1 MINLGDGGVAVIT
14 GAAGGIGLG
23 MSRAAAA
30 RGMAVMMADVDADRL
45 AIAADMVQNGASQ
58 VAYRTVDVTNPAALE
73 VLASDAVAEF
83 GRVDLVCNNA
93 GITLVTPIHELSLDD
108 WHRVIDIDLNAVF
121 YGVRAFLP
129 VMLEQGFGH
138 LNATASANAWRSD
151 PLQAPY
157 NAAKHGVAALMESV
171 ALDLREMDSDITA
184 SVLNPGPIATDLM
197 LRSLGDD
204 PLLARRL
211 AQIGLV
217 DAAQGDEEIRTEVHG
232 LLNAGMDPDK
242 AGAITIDGIA
252 EGRFWI
258 FTHPLIFGT
267 IRARMDAAMADG
279 SLPPELDWPWEELF
293 ASS

>member
-1 MINLGDGGVAVIT
+1 MINFGDGGVAVVT

-23 MSRAAAA
+23 MCRAAAA
-30 RGMAVMMADVDADRL
+30 RGMAVMMADVDGERL
-45 AIAADMVQNGASQ
+45 EASAQ
-58 VAYRTVDVTNPAALE
+58 TLIDDGHRVAWRVIDVTDPTALESLAKATVD
-73 VLASDAVAEF
+73 EF
-83 GRVDLVCNNA
+83 GRVDLICNNA
-93 GITLVTPIHELSLDD
+93 GITLVTPIHEISLED

-129 VMLEQGFGH
+129 IMLEQGFGH

-151 PLQAPY
+151 PMQAPY
-157 NAAKHGVAALMESV
+157 NVAKHGVAALMESV
-171 ALDLREMDSDITA
+171 ALDLREIGAPVTA

-204 PLLARRL
+204 
-211 AQIGLV
+211 
-217 DAAQGDEEIRTEVHG
+217 DEIRTEVHG

-242 AGAITIDGIA
+242 VGHITIDGIA

-267 IRARMDAAMADG
+267 IRDRLDAAMTDG

>member
-1 MINLGDGGVAVIT
+1 MINIGAGGVAVIT

-23 MSRAAAA
+23 MCRAAAA
-30 RGMAVMMADVDADRL
+30 RGMSVMMVDVDADRMSASAEEL
-45 AIAADMVQNGASQ
+45 RAGGASI
-58 VAYRTVDVTNPAALE
+58 ACRTVDVTDPAALE
-73 VLASDAVAEF
+73 VLAAETIAEF

-129 VMLEQGFGH
+129 IMLEQGFGH

-151 PLQAPY
+151 PFQAPY

-171 ALDLREMDSDITA
+171 ALDLREIGADITA

-204 PLLARRL
+204 
-211 AQIGLV
+211 
-217 DAAQGDEEIRTEVHG
+217 DEIRTDVHG

-242 AGAITIDGIA
+242 AGRITIDAIA

-267 IRARMDAAMADG
+267 IRARLDAATTDG

>member
-45 AIAADMVQNGASQ
+45 AIAAETVQNGGGQ
-58 VAYRTVDVTNPAALE
+58 VAYRSVDVTDPAALE
-73 VLASDAVAEF
+73 VLASDTVAEF

-129 VMLEQGFGH
+129 IMLEQGFGH

-151 PLQAPY
+151 PMQAPY

-171 ALDLREMDSDITA
+171 ALDLREMESDITA

-204 PLLARRL
+204 
-211 AQIGLV
+211 
-217 DAAQGDEEIRTEVHG
+217 DEIRTEVHG

>member
-1 MINLGDGGVAVIT
+1 MIKLGDGGVAVVT

-23 MSRAAAA
+23 MCRAAAA
-30 RGMAVMMADVDADRL
+30 RGMAVMMADVDEERL
-45 AIAADMVQNGASQ
+45 AASVQTLTDDGHRVSHR
-58 VAYRTVDVTNPAALE
+58 VVDVTDPAAL
-73 VLASDAVAEF
+73 VALAEDTVAEF
-83 GRVDLVCNNA
+83 GRVDVVCNNA
-93 GITLVTPIHELSLDD
+93 GITLVTPIHEITLED

-129 VMLEQGFGH
+129 MMLEQGFGH
-138 LNATASANAWRSD
+138 LNATASANAWRGD
-151 PLQAPY
+151 AMQAPY
-157 NAAKHGVAALMESV
+157 NVAKHGVAALMESV
-171 ALDLREMDSDITA
+171 ALDLREMDSSVTA

-204 PLLARRL
+204 
-211 AQIGLV
+211 
-217 DAAQGDEEIRTEVHG
+217 DEVRTEVHG

-242 AGAITIDGIA
+242 AGAIAIDGIA

-267 IRARMDAAMADG
+267 IRDRMDAAMADG

>member
-1 MINLGDGGVAVIT
+1 MINFGDGGVAVVT

-23 MSRAAAA
+23 MCRAAAA
-30 RGMAVMMADVDADRL
+30 RGMAVMMADVDGERL
-45 AIAADMVQNGASQ
+45 EASVQTLIDDGHR
-58 VAYRTVDVTNPAALE
+58 VAWRVIDVTDPTALESLAKATVD
-73 VLASDAVAEF
+73 EF
-83 GRVDLVCNNA
+83 GRVDLICNNA
-93 GITLVTPIHELSLDD
+93 GITLVTPIHEISLED

-129 VMLEQGFGH
+129 IMLEQGFGH

-151 PLQAPY
+151 PMQAPY
-157 NAAKHGVAALMESV
+157 NVAKHGVAALMESV
-171 ALDLREMDSDITA
+171 ALDLREIGAPVTA

-204 PLLARRL
+204 
-211 AQIGLV
+211 
-217 DAAQGDEEIRTEVHG
+217 DEIRTEVHG

-242 AGAITIDGIA
+242 VGHITIDGIA

-267 IRARMDAAMADG
+267 IRDRLDAAMTDG
-279 SLPPELDWPWEELF
+279 SLPSELDWPWEELF

>member
-1 MINLGDGGVAVIT
+1 MMNLGAGGVAAVT

-23 MSRAAAA
+23 MCRAAAA
-30 RGMAVMMADVDADRL
+30 RGMAVMMADVDVDRL
-45 AIAADMVQNGASQ
+45 ATAAEALRAGGAR
-58 VAYRTVDVTNPAALE
+58 VAYRAVDVTDSAALE
-73 VLASDAVAEF
+73 LLAAETVAEF
-83 GRVDLVCNNA
+83 GRVDVVCNNA
-93 GITLVTPIHELSLDD
+93 GITLVAPIHELSLDD
-108 WHRVIDIDLNAVF
+108 WHRVIAIDLNAVF

-129 VMLEQGFGH
+129 ILLEQGFGH

-171 ALDLREMDSDITA
+171 ALDLREIGSDVTA
-184 SVLNPGPIATDLM
+184 SVLSPGPIATDLM

-204 PLLARRL
+204 
-211 AQIGLV
+211 
-217 DAAQGDEEIRTEVHG
+217 DEIRDEVHG

-242 AGAITIDGIA
+242 AGRIAIDGIA

-267 IRARMDAAMADG
+267 IRDRLDAAMADG

>member
-1 MINLGDGGVAVIT
+1 MINLGDEGVAAVT

-23 MSRAAAA
+23 MCRAAAA
-30 RGMAVMMADVDADRL
+30 RGMAVMMADVDEERL
-45 AIAADMVQNGASQ
+45 AAAAGALQ
-58 VAYRTVDVTNPAALE
+58 HGGANVAYRAVDVTDPAALE
-73 VLASDAVAEF
+73 LLAADTMAEF
-83 GRVDLVCNNA
+83 GRVDVVCNNA

-129 VMLEQGFGH
+129 IMLEQGFGH
-138 LNATASANAWRSD
+138 LNATASANAWRGD
-151 PLQAPY
+151 PMQAPY
-157 NAAKHGVAALMESV
+157 NVAKHGVAALMESV
-171 ALDLREMDSDITA
+171 ALDLREMDSSVTA

-204 PLLARRL
+204 
-211 AQIGLV
+211 
-217 DAAQGDEEIRTEVHG
+217 DEVRTEVHG
-232 LLNAGMDPDK
+232 LLNAGMDPNK
-242 AGAITIDGIA
+242 AGVIAIDGIA

-267 IRARMDAAMADG
+267 IRDRMDAAMADG

>member
-23 MSRAAAA
+23 MCRAAAA
-30 RGMAVMMADVDADRL
+30 RGMAVMVADVDEERL
-45 AIAADMVQNGASQ
+45 AVSVQTLTGDGHR
-58 VAYRTVDVTNPAALE
+58 VKHRVLDVTDPAAL
-73 VLASDAVAEF
+73 VALAEDTVAEF

-93 GITLVTPIHELSLDD
+93 GITLVTPIHEITLED

-129 VMLEQGFGH
+129 IMLEQGFGH

-151 PLQAPY
+151 PMQAPY
-157 NAAKHGVAALMESV
+157 NVAKHGVAALMESV
-171 ALDLREMDSDITA
+171 ALDLREMDSSVTA

-204 PLLARRL
+204 
-211 AQIGLV
+211 
-217 DAAQGDEEIRTEVHG
+217 DEVRTEVHG

-242 AGAITIDGIA
+242 AGAIAVDGIA

-267 IRARMDAAMADG
+267 IRDRMDAAMADG
-279 SLPPELDWPWEELF
+279 SLPPDLDWPWEELF

>member
-1 MINLGDGGVAVIT
+1 MMSLGVGGVAVVT
-14 GAAGGIGLG
+14 GAASGIGLG
-23 MSRAAAA
+23 MCRAAAS
-30 RGMAVMMADVDADRL
+30 RGMAVMMADIDADRL
-45 AIAADMVQNGASQ
+45 ATAAASLGGSDAK
-58 VAYRTVDVTNPAALE
+58 VAYRAVDVTDPAALE
-73 VLASDAVAEF
+73 TLAADTVAEF
-83 GRVDLVCNNA
+83 GRVDVACNNA

-157 NAAKHGVAALMESV
+157 NVAKHGVAALMESV
-171 ALDLREMDSDITA
+171 ALDLRELGSDVTA
-184 SVLNPGPIATDLM
+184 SVLSPGPIATDLM

-204 PLLARRL
+204 
-211 AQIGLV
+211 
-217 DAAQGDEEIRTEVHG
+217 DEIRTEVHG
-232 LLNAGMDPDK
+232 LLNAGMNPDK
-242 AGAITIDGIA
+242 AGAIAIDGIA

-267 IRARMDAAMADG
+267 IRDRMDAAMDDG
-279 SLPPELDWPWEELF
+279 SLPAELDWPWEELF

>member
-23 MSRAAAA
+23 MCRAAAA
-30 RGMAVMMADVDADRL
+30 RGMAVMMADVDEERL
-45 AIAADMVQNGASQ
+45 AASVQTLTDDGHRIRHR
-58 VAYRTVDVTNPAALE
+58 VVDVTDPAAL
-73 VLASDAVAEF
+73 VALAEDTVAEF

-93 GITLVTPIHELSLDD
+93 GITLVTPIHEITLED

-129 VMLEQGFGH
+129 IMLEQGFGH
-138 LNATASANAWRSD
+138 LNATASANAWRGD
-151 PLQAPY
+151 PMQAPY
-157 NAAKHGVAALMESV
+157 NVAKHGVAALMESV
-171 ALDLREMDSDITA
+171 ALDLRELDSSITA

-204 PLLARRL
+204 
-211 AQIGLV
+211 
-217 DAAQGDEEIRTEVHG
+217 DEVRTEVHG
-232 LLNAGMDPDK
+232 LLNAGMDPNK
-242 AGAITIDGIA
+242 AGVIAIDGIA

-267 IRARMDAAMADG
+267 IRDRLDAAMADG

>member
-1 MINLGDGGVAVIT
+1 V
-14 GAAGGIGLG
+14 
-23 MSRAAAA
+23 
-30 RGMAVMMADVDADRL
+30 DVDADRMSASAEEL
-45 AIAADMVQNGASQ
+45 RAGGASI
-58 VAYRTVDVTNPAALE
+58 ACRTVDVTDPAALE
-73 VLASDAVAEF
+73 VLAAETIAEF

-129 VMLEQGFGH
+129 IMLEQGFGH

-171 ALDLREMDSDITA
+171 ALDLREIGADITA

-204 PLLARRL
+204 
-211 AQIGLV
+211 
-217 DAAQGDEEIRTEVHG
+217 DEIRTDVHG

-242 AGAITIDGIA
+242 AGRITIDAIA

-267 IRARMDAAMADG
+267 IRARLDAATTDG

>member
-1 MINLGDGGVAVIT
+1 MINFGDGGVAVVT

-23 MSRAAAA
+23 MTRAAAA
-30 RGMAVMMADVDADRL
+30 RGMAVMMTDADGERL
-45 AIAADMVQNGASQ
+45 AESAQSLSDAGHHIAQRV
-58 VAYRTVDVTNPAALE
+58 VDVTDPTAL
-73 VLASDAVAEF
+73 VALARETVDEF
-83 GRVDLVCNNA
+83 GRVDLLCNNA
-93 GITLVTPIHELSLDD
+93 GITLVTPINEITLED

-129 VMLEQGFGH
+129 IMLEQGFGH

-151 PLQAPY
+151 PMQAPY

-171 ALDLREMDSDITA
+171 ALDLREMQSTVTA

-197 LRSLGDD
+197 LRSLGEDD
-204 PLLARRL
+204 
-211 AQIGLV
+211 
-217 DAAQGDEEIRTEVHG
+217 EIRTEVHG
-232 LLNAGMDPDK
+232 LLNAGMDPNK
-242 AGAITIDGIA
+242 AGRITIDGIV

-267 IRARMDAAMADG
+267 IRDRLDAATTDG

>member
-1 MINLGDGGVAVIT
+1 MINFGDGGVAVVT

-23 MSRAAAA
+23 MCRAAAA
-30 RGMAVMMADVDADRL
+30 RGMAVMMADVDGERL
-45 AIAADMVQNGASQ
+45 EASAQ
-58 VAYRTVDVTNPAALE
+58 TLIDDGHRVAWRVIDVTDPTALESLAKATVD
-73 VLASDAVAEF
+73 EF
-83 GRVDLVCNNA
+83 GRVDLICNNA
-93 GITLVTPIHELSLDD
+93 GITLVTPIHEISLED

-129 VMLEQGFGH
+129 IMLEQGFGH

-151 PLQAPY
+151 PMQAPY
-157 NAAKHGVAALMESV
+157 NVAKHGVAALMESV
-171 ALDLREMDSDITA
+171 ALDLREIGSPVTA

-204 PLLARRL
+204 
-211 AQIGLV
+211 
-217 DAAQGDEEIRTEVHG
+217 DEIRTEVHG

-242 AGAITIDGIA
+242 VGHITIDGIA

-267 IRARMDAAMADG
+267 IRDRLDAAMTDG

>member
-1 MINLGDGGVAVIT
+1 
-14 GAAGGIGLG
+14 
-23 MSRAAAA
+23 
-30 RGMAVMMADVDADRL
+30 MAVMMSDVDADRL
-45 AIAADMVQNGASQ
+45 AAAAQTLIDDGFR
-58 VAYRTVDVTNPAALE
+58 VAQRVVDVTDPAAL
-73 VLASDAVAEF
+73 VALAEDTVAEF

-93 GITLVTPIHELSLDD
+93 GITLVTPIHEITLED

-129 VMLEQGFGH
+129 IMLEQGFGH
-138 LNATASANAWRSD
+138 LNATASANAWRGD
-151 PLQAPY
+151 PMQAPY
-157 NAAKHGVAALMESV
+157 NVAKHGVAALMESV
-171 ALDLREMDSDITA
+171 ALDLREMESSVTA

-204 PLLARRL
+204 
-211 AQIGLV
+211 
-217 DAAQGDEEIRTEVHG
+217 DEVRTEVHG
-232 LLNAGMDPDK
+232 LLNAGMNPDK
-242 AGAITIDGIA
+242 VGRITLDGIS

-267 IRARMDAAMADG
+267 IRDRLDAAMSDG

>member
-1 MINLGDGGVAVIT
+1 MINYGVGGVAVVT

-23 MSRAAAA
+23 MCRAAAA
-30 RGMAVMMADVDADRL
+30 RGMAVMMSDIDGDRL
-45 AIAADMVQNGASQ
+45 GAAAQTLIDDGFR
-58 VAYRTVDVTNPAALE
+58 VATRVVDVTDPAALE
-73 VLASDAVAEF
+73 TLARATVEEF

-121 YGVRAFLP
+121 YGVHAFLP
-129 VMLEQGFGH
+129 IMLEQGFGH

-151 PLQAPY
+151 PMQAPY

-171 ALDLREMDSDITA
+171 ALDLREIESSVTA

-204 PLLARRL
+204 
-211 AQIGLV
+211 
-217 DAAQGDEEIRTEVHG
+217 DEIRTEVHG
-232 LLNAGMDPDK
+232 LLNAGMDSDK
-242 AGAITIDGIA
+242 AGRITIDAIVD
-252 EGRFWI
+252 GRFWI

-267 IRARMDAAMADG
+267 IRDRLDAATSDG

>member
-1 MINLGDGGVAVIT
+1 
-14 GAAGGIGLG
+14 
-23 MSRAAAA
+23 MS
-30 RGMAVMMADVDADRL
+30 VMMADVDAGRL
-45 AIAADMVQNGASQ
+45 AAASESVGGGDAK
-58 VAYRTVDVTNPAALE
+58 VAYRVVDVTDPAALE
-73 VLASDAVAEF
+73 TLAADTVAEF
-83 GRVDLVCNNA
+83 GRVDVVCNNA
-93 GITLVTPIHELSLDD
+93 GITLVAPIHELSLDD

-138 LNATASANAWRSD
+138 LSATASANAWRSD

-171 ALDLREMDSDITA
+171 ALDLRELGSEVTA

-204 PLLARRL
+204 
-211 AQIGLV
+211 
-217 DAAQGDEEIRTEVHG
+217 DEIRTEVHG

-242 AGAITIDGIA
+242 AGAVAIDGIA

-267 IRARMDAAMADG
+267 IRDRMDAAMEDG

>member
-1 MINLGDGGVAVIT
+1 MINFGDGGVAVVT

-23 MSRAAAA
+23 MCRAAVA
-30 RGMAVMMADVDADRL
+30 RGMAVMMADVDGERL
-45 AIAADMVQNGASQ
+45 DASAQALIDDGHRIAWRVIDVTDPTALESLAK
-58 VAYRTVDVTNPAALE
+58 ATVD
-73 VLASDAVAEF
+73 EF
-83 GRVDLVCNNA
+83 GRVDLICNNA
-93 GITLVTPIHELSLDD
+93 GITLVTPIHEISLED

-129 VMLEQGFGH
+129 IMLEQGFGH

-151 PLQAPY
+151 PMQAPY
-157 NAAKHGVAALMESV
+157 NVAKHGVAALMESV
-171 ALDLREMDSDITA
+171 ALDLREIGSPVTA

-204 PLLARRL
+204 
-211 AQIGLV
+211 
-217 DAAQGDEEIRTEVHG
+217 DEIRTEVHG

-242 AGAITIDGIA
+242 VGHITFDGIA

-267 IRARMDAAMADG
+267 IRDRLDAAMTDG
-279 SLPPELDWPWEELF
+279 SLPSELDWPWEELF

>member
-1 MINLGDGGVAVIT
+1 MINYGEGGVAVVT

-23 MSRAAAA
+23 MCRAAAA
-30 RGMAVMMADVDADRL
+30 RGMAVMMSDVDAERL
-45 AIAADMVQNGASQ
+45 GAAAQTLIDDGIR
-58 VAYRTVDVTNPAALE
+58 VAMRAVDVTDPAALE
-73 VLASDAVAEF
+73 ALAKATVEEF

-121 YGVRAFLP
+121 YGVRSFLP
-129 VMLEQGFGH
+129 IMLEQGFGH

-151 PLQAPY
+151 PMQAPY
-157 NAAKHGVAALMESV
+157 NVAKHGVAALMESV
-171 ALDLREMDSDITA
+171 ALDLRETESPVTA
-184 SVLNPGPIATDLM
+184 SVLSPGPIATDLM

-204 PLLARRL
+204 
-211 AQIGLV
+211 
-217 DAAQGDEEIRTEVHG
+217 DEMRSEVHG
-232 LLNAGMDPDK
+232 LLNEGMNPDK
-242 AGAITIDGIA
+242 VGQITLDAIV

-267 IRARMDAAMADG
+267 IRDRLEAAIADG

>member
-1 MINLGDGGVAVIT
+1 
-14 GAAGGIGLG
+14 
-23 MSRAAAA
+23 
-30 RGMAVMMADVDADRL
+30 MAVMMVDVDEERL
-45 AIAADMVQNGASQ
+45 AAAAESVRDGGGRVASR
-58 VAYRTVDVTNPAALE
+58 VVEVTDPAAL
-73 VLASDAVAEF
+73 VALAEDTAAEF
-83 GRVDLVCNNA
+83 GRVDVMCNNA
-93 GITLVTPIHELSLDD
+93 GITLVTPIHELSLED

-129 VMLEQGFGH
+129 IMLEQGFGH
-138 LNATASANAWRSD
+138 LNATASANAWRGD
-151 PLQAPY
+151 PMQAPY
-157 NAAKHGVAALMESV
+157 NVAKHGVAALMESV
-171 ALDLREMDSDITA
+171 ALDLREMDSLVTA

-204 PLLARRL
+204 
-211 AQIGLV
+211 
-217 DAAQGDEEIRTEVHG
+217 DEVRTEVHG

-242 AGAITIDGIA
+242 AGAIAINGIA

-267 IRARMDAAMADG
+267 IRDRMDAAMNDG

>member
-1 MINLGDGGVAVIT
+1 MINLGTGGVAVVT

-23 MSRAAAA
+23 MCRAAAA

-45 AIAADMVQNGASQ
+45 AATADILRDGGAQ
-58 VAYRTVDVTNPAALE
+58 VAHRAVDVTNPAALE
-73 VLASDAVAEF
+73 LLASESVSEF
-83 GRVDLVCNNA
+83 GRVDVVCNNA
-93 GITLVTPIHELSLDD
+93 GITLVAPIHELSLDD

-129 VMLEQGFGH
+129 IMLEQGFGH

-171 ALDLREMDSDITA
+171 ALDLREMDSDLTA
-184 SVLNPGPIATDLM
+184 SVLSPGPIATDLM
-197 LRSLGDD
+197 LRSLGEDD
-204 PLLARRL
+204 E
-211 AQIGLV
+211 V
-217 DAAQGDEEIRTEVHG
+217 RTEVHG
-232 LLNAGMDPDK
+232 LLNAGMDPNQ
-242 AGAITIDGIA
+242 AGAIAINGIA

-267 IRARMDAAMADG
+267 IRDRLDAAMADG

>member
-1 MINLGDGGVAVIT
+1 MINYGEGGVAVVT
-14 GAAGGIGLG
+14 GAAGCIGLG
-23 MSRAAAA
+23 MCRAAAA
-30 RGMAVMMADVDADRL
+30 RGMAVMMSDIDGDRL
-45 AIAADMVQNGASQ
+45 GAAAQILIDDGFR
-58 VAYRTVDVTNPAALE
+58 VATRVVDVTDPAALE
-73 VLASDAVAEF
+73 TLARATVEEF

-121 YGVRAFLP
+121 YGVHAFLP
-129 VMLEQGFGH
+129 IMLEQGFGH

-151 PLQAPY
+151 PMQAPY

-171 ALDLREMDSDITA
+171 ALDLREIESSVTA

-204 PLLARRL
+204 
-211 AQIGLV
+211 
-217 DAAQGDEEIRTEVHG
+217 DEIRTEVHG

-242 AGAITIDGIA
+242 AGRITIDAIVD
-252 EGRFWI
+252 GRFWI

-267 IRARMDAAMADG
+267 IRDRLDAATSDG